1 MVIPLML
8 AVLLPVSVL
17 AAPSGEAELSAAEL
31 LLPEQPAS
39 VVTINAAVATS
50 GTSFLLKFIVIPRL
64 LVLIAFT
71 SSLHF
76 GL

>member
-1 MVIPLML
+1 M
-8 AVLLPVSVL
+8 
-17 AAPSGEAELSAAEL
+17 
-31 LLPEQPAS
+31 LPEQPAS

-50 GTSFLLKFIVIPRL
+50 GTSFLLKSIVIPRL
-64 LVLIAFT
+64 LVLFAFT